1 MYNNSYLPNYY
12 NQQASLERINEQISQ
27 LENLKK
33 QMQQPQPQQPT
44 SLTQNFQ
51 LAPTTPTT
59 PITTEIPIITNA
71 TFNISRDS

>member
-33 QMQQPQPQQPT
+33 QMLNETLQR
-44 SLTQNFQ
+44 SMM
-51 LAPTTPTT
+51 
-59 PITTEIPIITNA
+59 
-71 TFNISRDS
+71 

>member
-33 QMQQPQPQQPT
+33 QMQQPQQKQMLNET
-44 SLTQNFQ
+44 LQRSMM
-51 LAPTTPTT
+51 
-59 PITTEIPIITNA
+59 
-71 TFNISRDS
+71 